1 MSGQT
6 PPAKDPRS
14 VAMMWAWIP
23 ALVPAVLGT
32 IIGLILL
39 LQGDSRRV
47 QIGIAV
53 PAVFIGTGLLITL
66 VAVLVLV
73 GLRLR
78 ARRAHTAAKI
88 AADTAIR
95 NEREAH
101 RRFLARLDHELKNPI
116 TAIRATA
123 VAAQN
128 GAAPVDAWK
137 TVDGQATKLSGLVRD
152 LRKLAE
158 LETRELET
166 ETVNLEDLVHEAVS
180 ALGSQDHD
188 VAARTTVSV
197 TRVPWT
203 VPAVVA
209 DPDLLS
215 LAIDN
220 VLANAAKYSA
230 GGPIEVRLREESG
243 WAVIEVADTG
253 RGIPTADQLH
263 VFDELAR
270 AGNARDIA
278 GSGIGL
284 TLVATVLRRHG
295 GGVALRSA
303 EGAGTVV
310 TLHLPVHAPQR

>member
-1 MSGQT
+1 MTGPT
-6 PPAKDPRS
+6 PIAKKPAP
-14 VAMMWAWIP
+14 MMWAWIP

-39 LQGDSRRV
+39 LEGDARRV
-47 QIGIAV
+47 HIGIAV
-53 PAVFIGTGLLITL
+53 PAVFIGAGLLITL
-66 VAVLVLV
+66 VAVLVLA

-78 ARRAHTAAKI
+78 ARRAAKAARI
-88 AADTAIR
+88 AADTAIQQ
-95 NEREAH
+95 ERESH

-137 TVDGQATKLSGLVRD
+137 TVDGQAAKLSGLVGD

-158 LETRELET
+158 LETRALET
-166 ETVNLEDLVHEAVS
+166 ETVNLEDLVNEAVA
-180 ALGSQDHD
+180 ALGSQDPAF
-188 VAARTTVSV
+188 AARTTVSV
-197 TRVPWT
+197 TRVPWP
-203 VPAVVA
+203 VPAVTA
-209 DPDLLS
+209 DLDLLS

-253 RGIPTADQLH
+253 RGIPDADQPH

-284 TLVATVLRRHG
+284 TLVATVFRRHG
-295 GGVALRSA
+295 GAVALRSA

-310 TLHLPVHAPQR
+310 TLHLPVYPRTP